1 MRRPL
6 LAALAL
12 LTAAGPAAAQRPF
25 PVRGFDRLELAAAC
39 AVDVHEGADFHVEAD
54 GDPHLLERLD
64 VHTNGALLV
73 IGWRPGAPVSINH
86 GQKLHISVTMP
97 RIVGVA
103 MSGAGSIRVDRAD
116 VPDFAAIMKGAGSI
130 NLLALHARTVQL
142 MMYGAGEIKAAGTAE
157 RVEARMNG
165 VGSIDAAGLIAHA
178 GHFDLGGTGSIK
190 AHVDGA
196 AEANAGGMGS
206 IRIFGK
212 ANCITHRSGFG
223 SVHCGD

>member
-6 LAALAL
+6 LAALAFL
-12 LTAAGPAAAQRPF
+12 ATASPAAAQRSF
-25 PVRGFDRLELAAAC
+25 AVRGFDRLELAAAG
-39 AVDVHEGADFHVEAD
+39 AVEVHEGADFRVEAD
-54 GDPHLLERLD
+54 GDPRLLDRLD
-64 VHTNGALLV
+64 IHTNGSLLV

-97 RIVGVA
+97 RIVGVG

-116 VPDFAAIMKGAGSI
+116 VPDFDATMKGAGSI
-130 NLLALHARTVQL
+130 NLLALHARMVHL

-157 RVEARMNG
+157 RVEARMSG
-165 VGSIDAAGLIAHA
+165 VGSIDAAGLIAH
-178 GHFDLGGTGSIK
+178 GGRFDMGGTGSIK

-212 ANCITHRSGFG
+212 ANCTTHKSGFG
-223 SVHCGD
+223 SVRCGD